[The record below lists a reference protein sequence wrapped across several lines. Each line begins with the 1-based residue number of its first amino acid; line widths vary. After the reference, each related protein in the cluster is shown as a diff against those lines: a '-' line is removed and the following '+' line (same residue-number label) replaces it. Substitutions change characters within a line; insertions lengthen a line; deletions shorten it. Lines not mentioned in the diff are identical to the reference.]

1 VQLCE
6 KLTKLSTSRASVEI
20 KVEGTSGRIEVRVG
34 GVLGR
39 QPRGGHVF
47 LQSDL
52 MPTLAKPQPDVWVE
66 TLLAP
71 FRR

>member
-6 KLTKLSTSRASVEI
+6 KLRNVSTSRARVEI
-20 KVEGTSGRIEVRVG
+20 NVEGISGRIEVRVG

-47 LQSDL
+47 CKSDL

-66 TLLAP
+66 TLRP
-71 FRR
+71 SFRR